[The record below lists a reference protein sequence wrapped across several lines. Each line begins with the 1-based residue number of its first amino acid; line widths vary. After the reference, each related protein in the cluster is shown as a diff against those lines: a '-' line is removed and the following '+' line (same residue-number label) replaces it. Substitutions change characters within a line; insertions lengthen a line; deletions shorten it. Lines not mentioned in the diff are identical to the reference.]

1 MGALEIPSGSREER
15 ERASI
20 SRTSIAASDR
30 APGDTSPDHRPTA
43 MDLDSYPIAAATLS
57 ALPSAQGSSFCSKYS
72 R

>member
-43 MDLDSYPIAAATLS
+43 MDLDSYLLVAATLS
-57 ALPSAQGSSFCSKYS
+57 ALPSAQGNSLLS